1 VLVNIWDDIYTKPYC
16 RAGPWIIGIYL
27 GYIFYKNKRVKL
39 NNFFVAGGW
48 ILSAAFGISAVF
60 GGYTNHGKE
69 MPRMSSVTYGA
80 YFSLTRV
87 TFPLAVAWVI
97 YACHY
102 GYGGVIN
109 RFLSSRAFLPL
120 TRISYVS
127 YLIHPVIMVTYMFSQ
142 RGLMYATE
150 ITLVSLFIGH
160 LTLTFIFGYFFHLFF
175 EQPFIAL
182 EKLVMP
188 KANKNH

>member
-1 VLVNIWDDIYTKPYC
+1 
-16 RAGPWIIGIYL
+16 
-27 GYIFYKNKRVKL
+27 
-39 NNFFVAGGW
+39 
-48 ILSAAFGISAVF
+48 
-60 GGYTNHGKE
+60 